1 MRPVFILLL
10 LPFTGLCGQAD
21 SLLRAFHWQEEG
33 TERRLLLTADG
44 TFEMDYGAA
53 VGEGRYLLGRYELD
67 STGRE
72 ITLSVDYFLGKSR
85 LPGRY
90 RRGQDFYLQYDI
102 ITLNDR
108 RLVLLDVLTD
118 ELLAFVPGPREADD
132 DPAQRRV
139 PRPSPTKFKLPR
151 GWGGG

>member
-1 MRPVFILLL
+1 MRPLLFLLL
-10 LPFTGLCGQAD
+10 LPLTGLLGQAD
-21 SLLRAFHWQEEG
+21 SLLQAYHWEEEG

-44 TFEMDYGAA
+44 TFELDYGPTTGA
-53 VGEGRYLLGRYELD
+53 GRYLLGRYTTD

-72 ITLSVDYFLGKSR
+72 LTLSVDYFLGKSR

-102 ITLNDR
+102 ITLNEQ

-118 ELLAFVPGPREADD
+118 ELLAFLPGPLDAED
-132 DPAQRRV
+132 DPAQRHV
-139 PRPSPTKFKLPR
+139 PQPNPTKFKLPR
-151 GWGGG
+151 GWGG